1 MVMDALLHYYWRKT
15 LKNCAT
21 ERGTR
26 ERRRGDFGVQ
36 RREREREGGEGGRVE
51 GPCAGAL
58 GRKELRAEGTG
69 KV

>member
-36 RREREREGGEGGRVE
+36 RREREREGGERKGRRTVRGGVRE
-51 GPCAGAL
+51 ERAPCG
-58 GRKELRAEGTG
+58 GYG